1 MQKYVDGI
9 GVALE
14 IEEVDALRAR
24 YRDQGKIVVHCH
36 GVFDLVHLGHLRHL
50 DQAKQEGD
58 VLFVSI
64 TEDKFVNKGPHRPVF
79 GEQLRAEMLLGL
91 GVVDHVVISRA
102 PSGFDV
108 IERLKPDV
116 YVKGEEYEASEDD
129 ITQNINKEVSAVESY
144 GGKVVFTHDVTF
156 SSSQLLNLNF
166 DIFPPE
172 TTQYLNRLRDIYS
185 AEKIFESLAQ
195 VKDLKVAVL
204 GDAIIDKYT
213 FVTPMGKSAK
223 GSFITVKRHYSE
235 EQAGGA
241 IAVANHVGQFVSDV
255 TLITGLGGDPKYG
268 DNYEKF
274 VRGKLA
280 DTVTPEF
287 FHMADNP
294 TLVKE
299 RFIDPEMNKLF
310 EVYIIEDG
318 LLRRDWHD
326 TAAVEWLRDNIA
338 DYDVVIVPD
347 YGNGFITDSMV
358 DVICDKSKFLA
369 VNTQMNSGNQGYHAI
384 TRYSRADF
392 VALNEPELRL
402 GCHDPLSPIDELATA
417 MAERLGTKFLSVT
430 QGPKGVMT
438 VNHELADRQTVVPAL
453 ATKVVDR
460 IGAGDAFLSLAAVCH
475 GAGVDPEL
483 ASFLGSVSAAL
494 DVQIVGNS
502 EPIDPIA
509 LHKYVVSLLK

>member
-1 MQKYVDGI
+1 M
-9 GVALE
+9 ALE
-14 IEEVDALRAR
+14 IEEVDALRDR

-50 DQAKQEGD
+50 EQAKKEGD

-79 GEQLRAEMLLGL
+79 GEQLRAEMLEGL
-91 GVVDHVVISRA
+91 AVVDHVVVSRA
-102 PSGFDV
+102 PSGVDV
-108 IERLKPDV
+108 IERLQPDI
-116 YVKGEEYEASEDD
+116 YVKGEEYAATEDD
-129 ITQNINKEVSAVESY
+129 VTQNINKEVSAVEAY
-144 GGKVVFTHDVTF
+144 GGQVVFTHDVTF
-156 SSSQLLNLNF
+156 SSSQLLNLSF
-166 DIFPPE
+166 DVFPPE
-172 TTQYLNRLRDIYS
+172 TKQYLNRLRDEYT
-185 AEKIFESLAQ
+185 AEQIFDTLGQ
-195 VKDLKVAVL
+195 VNELKVAVI
-204 GDAIIDKYT
+204 GDAIIDRYT
-213 FVTPMGKSAK
+213 YVTPMGKSAK
-223 GSFITVKRHYSE
+223 GSFITVKRHYAD

-241 IAVANHVGQFVSDV
+241 IAVAGHVGQFVSDV
-255 TLITGLGGDPKYG
+255 RLVTGLGGDPKYG
-268 DNYEKF
+268 DNYESF
-274 VRGKLA
+274 IREKLVN
-280 DTVTPEF
+280 TVTPEF

-310 EVYIIEDG
+310 EVYFIEDG
-318 LLRRDWHD
+318 LLQRNWHD
-326 TAAVEWLRDNIA
+326 EAAVAWLEENIG

-358 DVICDKSKFLA
+358 NVICDKSKFLA
-369 VNTQMNSGNQGYHAI
+369 VNTQLNSGNQGYHAI

-402 GCHDPLSPIDELATA
+402 GCHAPLSPLDELA
-417 MAERLGTKFLSVT
+417 MSMSERLGTKYLSVT

-438 VNHELADRQTVVPAL
+438 VDHEEHGRPSIVPAL

-460 IGAGDAFLSLAAVCH
+460 VGAGDAFLSLAAICH

-494 DVQIVGNS
+494 DVQIIGNS

-509 LHKYVVSLLK
+509 LHKYIVSLLK